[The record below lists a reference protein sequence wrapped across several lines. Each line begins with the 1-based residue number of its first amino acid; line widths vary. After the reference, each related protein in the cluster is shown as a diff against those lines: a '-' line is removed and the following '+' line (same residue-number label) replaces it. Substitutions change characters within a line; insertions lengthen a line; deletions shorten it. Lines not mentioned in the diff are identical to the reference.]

1 MFGKGKKEE
10 QDVTFDTSE
19 FEKKELDEIERV
31 NQMLEASEVIKV
43 VARQSRIMPGGSVVT
58 PNIIF
63 ATNRRIIKRD
73 PTSLGLRSHVDSIP
87 YSQINKVHL
96 EKGMFT
102 SEIKMDIGQYA
113 ADDNDQVISAIPK
126 KKAEEIVSTINEF
139 LRGAQDMSNM
149 QPTVA
154 KIEDDDPL
162 VLLKKRLAKGE
173 ISAEEYVNLKK
184 VLED

>member
-10 QDVTFDTSE
+10 SAITLDTSE
-19 FEKKELDEIERV
+19 FDEKEKSEIERV
-31 NQMLEASEVIKV
+31 KQMLEASEVIKV

-73 PTSLGLRSHVDSIP
+73 PTTMGLRSHVDSIP

-126 KKAEEIVSTINEF
+126 KKAEAIVSTINEF
-139 LRGAQDMSNM
+139 LRGAQDMGN
-149 QPTVA
+149 QNTTVT
-154 KIEDDDPL
+154 KTDDDPL
-162 VLLKKRLAKGE
+162 VLLKKRLARGE

-184 VLED
+184 ILED